1 MLCKTLAVLIGLSWA
16 GIVLVPHAWATAQ
29 ITTAR
34 GTPLSVTTLKHYA
47 RADIEK
53 GLGERKAFVG
63 TPRCDVR
70 LVEVVYATVGVH
82 QEPAKASQ
90 MLLLPEGPGCEG
102 PAPLLGWA
110 RGTETRRDSAQ
121 AELLASNGNSPLM
134 SFFASQGYV
143 VSATDYLGLG
153 KSDYPFHPY
162 LHRDSEA
169 SAIIDALRAARLS
182 GAKLGAK
189 FSGKVMLAGYSQG
202 GHAAMAAQRAIELG
216 YSKEFNLVASA
227 PMSGPYALQQT
238 FIDGWSGATPAGS
251 NTLAPYLFAYV
262 AVSMEKVYGNL
273 YKQPEELFQQPYATT
288 IESLLPGPE
297 GIFELAR
304 HNRLPLDKLR
314 QPAFTHDF
322 IANANNPLRQALGR
336 NDLLDWTPRTPMVLC
351 GAGRD
356 AVVEFKNAQTASA
369 TFAHK
374 GAKVLMI
381 DVDSEIAPDVDGVH
395 VHTQWGAYLC
405 LGAVRTALLDP
416 AR

>member
-1 MLCKTLAVLIGLSWA
+1 MRFKKLAVLVAMGWGAASLM
-16 GIVLVPHAWATAQ
+16 PQAQ
-29 ITTAR
+29 AEPAR
-34 GTPLSVTTLKHYA
+34 GTPLSVTTLKHYS
-47 RADIEK
+47 RAEIEK
-53 GLGERKAFVG
+53 GIGPRKAFVG

-70 LVEVVYATVGVH
+70 LVEVVYATEGVH
-82 QEPAKASQ
+82 HEPAKASQ

-121 AELLASNGNSPLM
+121 AELLLANGNSPLM

-162 LHRDSEA
+162 LHSDSEA

-182 GAKLGAK
+182 GATLGAH

-202 GHAAMAAQRAIELG
+202 GHAAMAAQRAIEQG
-216 YSKEFNLVASA
+216 YAKEFDLVASA

-238 FIDGWSGATPAGS
+238 FIDGWSGTTAQGA
-251 NTLAPYLFAYV
+251 NALAPYLFAY
-262 AVSMEKVYGNL
+262 ATVSMEKVYGDI
-273 YKQPEELFQQPYATT
+273 YKQPQDLFQQPYAATV
-288 IESLLPGPE
+288 ESLLPGPQ
-297 GIFELAR
+297 GIFELAG
-304 HNRLPLDKLR
+304 HNSLPLDRLR
-314 QPAFTHDF
+314 QPAFTQDF
-322 IANANNPLRQALGR
+322 IANAHNPLRRALAH
-336 NDLLDWTPRTPMVLC
+336 NDLLDWKPVTPTVLC

-356 AVVEFKNAQTASA
+356 AVVEFKNAELASA
-369 TFAHK
+369 AFARQ
-374 GAKVLMI
+374 GAKVRVI
-381 DVDSEIAPDVDGVH
+381 DVDSDIAANVDGVH